1 MATSMGQTN
10 FAQNNFG
17 RRNSGDGA
25 KGPAD
30 GGKDAATDSVAPKFN
45 MPPEAIEQVKAT
57 WSKLLSMTTH
67 IELGSLMYD
76 ALFEKLP
83 KIRTM
88 FVSPRLATAMRF
100 AMSLHSLIMTLEHTE
115 KTEEFTYN
123 LSLRHV
129 KYWNGDAAIAQANMS
144 AFLGAILVVL
154 ENALDERWTTAAAEA
169 WGMMFGYLAEAMVAN
184 VTSFG
189 KRIILIKKSWKKIID
204 ETTQMIT
211 AQSGLVEE
219 SVAKDVASL
228 QHDGKK
234 FQSNKVLAKL
244 GVGFKQ

>member
-1 MATSMGQTN
+1 MTETD

-17 RRNSGDGA
+17 RNTFDKKGPGDNA
-25 KGPAD
+25 KGPE
-30 GGKDAATDSVAPKFN
+30 GGKDANADAVAPKFN

-57 WSKLLSMTTH
+57 WTKLLGMTTH
-67 IELGSLMYD
+67 IDLGSLMYD

-83 KIRTM
+83 KIRSM

-129 KYWNGDAAIAQANMS
+129 KYWQGDASIAQANMS

-154 ENALDERWTTAAAEA
+154 ENALDERWTQTAAES

-189 KRIILIKKSWKKIID
+189 KKIMLIKKSWKKIID
-204 ETTQMIT
+204 DTTQTI
-211 AQSGLVEE
+211 AHESGMEE
-219 SVAKDVASL
+219 
-228 QHDGKK
+228 
-234 FQSNKVLAKL
+234 
-244 GVGFKQ
+244 